1 MNSLV
6 LLKGKPGN
14 MRKIYAFILLAI
26 ALQGL
31 MAQKASLLFFG
42 DIMGHGGQITSAQ
55 QADGSYDYEPT
66 LKYIEP
72 SFRSADIVVGNLE
85 VTLAGPPFTGYP
97 AFSSPDA
104 LALAY
109 KNAGVNFLVTANN
122 HSYDRGQKGMER
134 TIDVMERMY
143 FNYTGTFKDSTDFSN
158 NNPKLVE
165 INGIRLAILN
175 YTYGTNGIAVRQ
187 PNIVNHIVREEI
199 ADHIVT
205 SRNLNPDLIVVCI
218 HWGDE
223 YALQPNASQRS
234 TAEFLFDQGVDI
246 IIGSHPHVV
255 QPMHMTEDEN
265 GKRRILV
272 YSLGNFV
279 SNQRNE
285 YTDGGVMVRV
295 EIEKEGC
302 TAKVINAEYLLTWVY
317 TPVENGKKNY
327 YVLPASLYSKIG
339 LPEHLRDAQG
349 GMYSYLNKARGVM
362 KSNTG
367 IQEITEE
374 WPLK

>member
-1 MNSLV
+1 
-6 LLKGKPGN
+6 
-14 MRKIYAFILLAI
+14 MRKFCTTLLLAI
-26 ALQGL
+26 VMQNLV
-31 MAQKASLLFFG
+31 AQQATLLFFG
-42 DIMGHGGQITSAQ
+42 DIMGHSGQINSAQ

-72 SFRSADIVVGNLE
+72 AFRSADIVVGNLE
-85 VTLAGPPFTGYP
+85 VTLAGPPYTGYP

-104 LALAY
+104 LAYAY

-134 TIDVMERMY
+134 TLDVIEGMY
-143 FNYTGTFKDSTDFSN
+143 FNYTGTFKDSTDFRE
-158 NNPKLVE
+158 NNPRMIE

-175 YTYGTNGIAVRQ
+175 YTYGTNGIVVRQ

-199 ADHIVT
+199 ADHILAAQ
-205 SRNLNPDLIVVCI
+205 SQKPDMIIVCI

-223 YALQPNASQRS
+223 YALQPNAAQRF

-255 QPMHMTEDEN
+255 QPMHVTEDEN
-265 GKRRILV
+265 DKRRVLV

-285 YTDGGVMVRV
+285 YTDGGVIVRL

-302 TAKVINAEYLLTWVY
+302 TTKVKDAEYMLTWVY

-327 YVLPASLYSKIG
+327 YVLPASLYSKTG
-339 LPEHLRDAQG
+339 LPEQLSGAQS
-349 GMYSYLNKARGVM
+349 GMDSYLSKARGVM
-362 KSNTG
+362 KNNTG
-367 IQEITEE
+367 IQEIIEE
-374 WPLK
+374 WPLR